1 MGRNASSP
9 LKKANYT
16 VSQLHQNR
24 KRFAL
29 VVSVVLN
36 HRGLAGRYEQ
46 RSRSVQAKTPIR
58 VCPTGQVASTTP
70 SGLPAWGPRSASCSD
85 VVEFSHS
92 RVINHDS
99 PPRMKK
105 NDAVNYAEG
114 VR

>member
-85 VVEFSHS
+85 V
-92 RVINHDS
+92 
-99 PPRMKK
+99 
-105 NDAVNYAEG
+105 
-114 VR
+114 